1 MCVAVTKYLRLYF
14 FVFKENF
21 IELTVRRSRSMAS
34 TSASWK
40 ELGAEKIHTIW
51 RSQGERKQ
59 KNGIR
64 KSTLLYSNL
73 LCDNQSSKDGYLLKA
88 PAPCN
93 TIILGT
99 KFQHMFSWGQTLS
112 KPQPHCICTCSV
124 PTPHKHTEAV
134 VGGDVVTSFHHRTVG
149 RGR

>member
-1 MCVAVTKYLRLYF
+1 
-14 FVFKENF
+14 
-21 IELTVRRSRSMAS
+21 MAS

-93 TIILGT
+93 TIILGPSFNT
-99 KFQHMFSWGQTLS
+99 CLAGAKLYLNLNHTAFARVLS
-112 KPQPHCICTCSV
+112 PHLTN
-124 PTPHKHTEAV
+124 TRRLWL
-134 VGGDVVTSFHHRTVG
+134 GGMP
-149 RGR
+149 